1 METYL
6 ETLVAERQKAA
17 AFIRGRITE
26 AGDAKRS
33 LSAEDNEALDK
44 ANADYDR
51 LKAEEEKLVGIS
63 EKLAAGD
70 SVRARIASAISQGEE
85 DDEPSN
91 AKTQADFMGWVKR
104 SQAALLDQRPLRGQE
119 QVFEFRMDPAHIQ
132 KQWGQYRAIADWSDA
147 AALYINDFSTSVA
160 VYQRTLSPLLRVGTV
175 ITADNG
181 RPIVLPNLTVD
192 PSMTSPG
199 EGTAITENS
208 GTLGEATATPV
219 SYKTLSYISNEAE
232 QDELVGLLG
241 LIAKAQG
248 RQLGFSA
255 GTAMSASLLAAATN
269 GGTAGG
275 LGGGSTATF
284 FGYEDLLD
292 LKYGRAYPY
301 RQVGSWLMANGAIKK
316 VRKFTDKNGQYL
328 WQPAIA
334 AGQPDT
340 FDGQPVY
347 EDPGLATP
355 ASVTKSVMYG
365 DLSAWVI
372 KQMALRVAVSTEYR
386 FNTDQVA
393 IRTVFR
399 AGGALPDAAAIA
411 YLISANI

>member
-1 METYL
+1 MDTAYVRS
-6 ETLVAERQKAA
+6 LVDERQKIAHE
-17 AFIRGRITE
+17 IRTTVDE
-26 AGDAKRS
+26 AVAAKRS
-33 LSAEDNEALDK
+33 VTEGEVKEKLERLDTR
-44 ANADYDR
+44 YDS
-51 LKAEEEKLVGIS
+51 LKAEEERLTELEAKVSSDAVRSRIVEATSQREDES
-63 EKLAAGD
+63 EQSGLLA
-70 SVRARIASAISQGEE
+70 VVTRA
-85 DDEPSN
+85 
-91 AKTQADFMGWVKR
+91 
-104 SQAALLDQRPLRGQE
+104 QAAIKRQAREPETVFNLVIDQQKVIEQYGQ
-119 QVFEFRMDPAHIQ
+119 M
-132 KQWGQYRAIADWSDA
+132 RAIADFSDA
-147 AALYINDFSTSVA
+147 AALYINDFSTQVA
-160 VYQRTLSPLLRVGTV
+160 VYQRTLSPLLRVATV

-232 QDELVGLLG
+232 QDELVGLMG
-241 LIAKAQG
+241 LIARAQG

-255 GTAMSASLLAAATN
+255 GTAMSASLLSAATN

-292 LKYGRAYPY
+292 IKYGRAYPY

-347 EDPGLATP
+347 EDPGLAAP
-355 ASVTKSVMYG
+355 ASATKSVVYG

-393 IRTVFR
+393 IRTVYR
-399 AGGALPDAAAIA
+399 AGGALPDAAALA
-411 YLISANI
+411 FLVSANT